1 MTNYIM
7 ATTDME
13 KIRATSLRLLDMGIA
28 KTSYWPLVAQHPF
41 TNTGSFWWQNEDGEY
56 QNGILER
63 GTEAYKKWKELFTK
77 AINDADSVYQIYFLL
92 NKPWAMYF
100 IRLVEPF
107 LSVEDFTNLLK
118 DAFTEMEQPNMDPNV
133 SVTQLKNYF
142 KKCDKNALMEE
153 EELEVYNSLPDIVT
167 VYRGVTS
174 YNNKKIKVLSW
185 TIDPDVAKWF
195 ANRYEEHGQVYVATI
210 SKKHILAYFGGRSE
224 HEVIVDPS
232 KLKDIKL
239 FLDLSEANR
248 SVAS

>member
-1 MTNYIM
+1 MTK
-7 ATTDME
+7 TDLV
-13 KIRATSLRLLDMGIA
+13 KIKGISMHLLNTEIP

-41 TNTGSFWWQNEDGEY
+41 TNTGSFRWQNESGEY
-56 QNGILER
+56 QNGILEK
-63 GTEAYKKWKELFTK
+63 GTEAYQKWKELFIK
-77 AINDADSVYQIYFLL
+77 AINDAETVHHIYFLL
-92 NKPWAMYF
+92 NKPWAMLF

-107 LSVEDFTNLLK
+107 LSDEDFTNLLK

-133 SVTQLKNYF
+133 SVAQLKNYF

-153 EELEVYNSLPDIVT
+153 DELEVYNSLPDVVT

-185 TIDPDVAKWF
+185 TLAPEVAKWF
-195 ANRYEEHGQVYVATI
+195 ANRYEQYGQVYVATI
-210 SKKHILAYFGGRSE
+210 SKKHILAYFSGRGESE
-224 HEVIVDPS
+224 VVVDPS